1 MRFGALSVSVAAMAA
16 RFGRV
21 FFVALSALVCPACTT
36 LATGPD
42 WAGGGLSDIAPRRA
56 AERDAAEERERER
69 LARLPTRIGARHI
82 LVMHEKSA
90 AKPENVTRTRA
101 EARKRA
107 EECLRALRSGAAW
120 ESVVTECSDEP
131 GAAERGGDLGVFERG
146 AMVKSFSEA
155 AFELKVK
162 EISEIVETPY
172 GFHIIQRT
180 E

>member
-1 MRFGALSVSVAAMAA
+1 MAA
-16 RFGRV
+16 QFGRV
-21 FFVALSALVCPACTT
+21 LVYVGCAFASVAFCPGCTT
-36 LATGPD
+36 LATGPA
-42 WAGGGLSDIAPRRA
+42 WVGGGLDDIAPRRA
-56 AERDAAEERERER
+56 AEREAAEERERQR
-69 LARLPTRIGARHI
+69 LARLPSKIGARHI

-90 AKPENVTRTRA
+90 QKPESVTRTRA

-107 EECLRALRSGAAW
+107 DECLRALRSGAAW
-120 ESVVTECSDEP
+120 ESVVGECSDEP
-131 GAAERGGDLGVFERG
+131 GAGERGGDLGVFERG
-146 AMVKSFSEA
+146 AMVKTFSEA

>member
-1 MRFGALSVSVAAMAA
+1 MAA
-16 RFGRV
+16 RIGRA
-21 FFVALSALVCPACTT
+21 ALFALLALACPACTS

-42 WAGGGLSDIAPRRA
+42 WVGGGLDDIAPRRA
-56 AERDAAEERERER
+56 AEREAAEERERER

-82 LVMHEKSA
+82 LVMHQKSA
-90 AKPENVTRTRA
+90 QKPENVTRTRA

-107 EECLRALRSGAAW
+107 EECLRALRSGASW

-131 GAAERGGDLGVFERG
+131 GAIERGGDLGVFERG
-146 AMVKSFSEA
+146 SMVKTFSDA